1 MSGVCFTLASSDR
14 WMPGAAMAVRWRTID
29 GRRVPIGADD
39 GGTGKVVAAGLAA
52 AMVLGGGGGG
62 VAGGVGG
69 SAVNARTVNVRKAE
83 AKRSAR
89 KGDADKA
96 WRRIG
101 TRRLRQT
108 ANRRNLRCVSTTWG
122 EVRQTLIRHPCTS
135 LDRTLFPI
143 ADRRGNTALVSVAW
157 VRFRTSGDRRR
168 FQKVIDVYGT
178 GDIKPLAASLL
189 GMADIR
195 FTGRYYHSIP
205 KGARLTV
212 AEAEAVKGTFDPKV
226 LDGFAEIAA
235 ELPSPPARRRR

>member
-1 MSGVCFTLASSDR
+1 MAER
-14 WMPGAAMAVRWRTID
+14 WITKD
-29 GRRVPIGADD
+29 GRRILIGADG
-39 GGTGKVVAAGLAA
+39 GGTGKVVAAGLAT
-52 AMVLGGGGGG
+52 AMIVGGGG
-62 VAGGVGG
+62 VAGGAGG
-69 SAVNARTVNVRKAE
+69 SSVSAQTVNVRKAD
-83 AKRSAR
+83 AKRAAR
-89 KGDADKA
+89 TRNADQA

-101 TRRLRQT
+101 MRQLKQT
-108 ANRRNLRCVSTTWG
+108 AKRNVGCVRTTFG
-122 EVRQTLIRHPCTS
+122 EVQRSLIRNPCTS
-135 LDRTLFPI
+135 LDRKLFAI

-157 VRFRTSGDRRR
+157 VKFRTSGDRRQ

-212 AEAEAVKGTFDPKV
+212 AEAEAVAGTFDPKV

-235 ELPSPPARRRR
+235 ELPSPPTRRRR

>member
-1 MSGVCFTLASSDR
+1 MSGVRSSLALSDR
-14 WMPGAAMAVRWRTID
+14 WTPGAAMAVRWRTIN
-29 GRRVPIGADD
+29 GRRVPISDG
-39 GGTGKVVAAGLAA
+39 GGTGTVIAAGLAA
-52 AMVLGGGGGG
+52 AMVLGGGGGI
-62 VAGGVGG
+62 VGG
-69 SAVNARTVNVRKAE
+69 GAGDSAVSARIVKARKAE

-101 TRRLRQT
+101 MRRLRRAASKRSLECLT
-108 ANRRNLRCVSTTWG
+108 LTWG

-135 LDRTLFPI
+135 LDRALFPI
-143 ADRRGNTALVSVAW
+143 ADRQGNTALVSVAW

-178 GDIKPLAASLL
+178 GDIKPLAASAL
-189 GMADIR
+189 GMAGIR

-212 AEAEAVKGTFDPKV
+212 AEAEAVKGTFDPRV

>member
-1 MSGVCFTLASSDR
+1 
-14 WMPGAAMAVRWRTID
+14 MAVRWRTIN

-39 GGTGKVVAAGLAA
+39 GGTGMAVAAGLAVVV
-52 AMVLGGGGGG
+52 VLGGGG
-62 VAGGVGG
+62 VTGGVGG
-69 SAVNARTVNVRKAE
+69 SAVNVRTLNVGKVE

-89 KGDADKA
+89 KGDAHKA

-101 TRRLRQT
+101 MRRLRQT
-108 ANRRNLRCVSTTWG
+108 VNRRNLRCVGLTWG

-143 ADRRGNTALVSVAW
+143 ADRRGNIALVSVAW

-168 FQKVIDVYGT
+168 FQEVIDVYGT

-195 FTGRYYHSIP
+195 FTGRFYHSIP
-205 KGARLTV
+205 KGVRLTV
-212 AEAEAVKGTFDPKV
+212 AETEAVKGHFDPQV

-235 ELPSPPARRRR
+235 ELPSPPVHRRR